1 MDFGAYGRDRR
12 PSDAVVLVSWVLFTC
27 KQHLSHP
34 FSSRNQSRWAE
45 QCPPR
50 QGALRQG
57 KVSALKNRVN
67 ELAAKAEKPIL
78 LQIEVKNI
86 IERMHLSLA
95 LPNEL
100 ESLDAEP
107 WPSRRGESA

>member
-1 MDFGAYGRDRR
+1 MLL
-12 PSDAVVLVSWVLFTC
+12 S
-27 KQHLSHP
+27 LSHGFCSP
-34 FSSRNQSRWAE
+34 VSGICRIHFPHAISPDEPSNVRRV
-45 QCPPR
+45 
-50 QGALRQG
+50 
-57 KVSALKNRVN
+57 KVRFAKARLKNRVN

-107 WPSRRGESA
+107 